1 MLSLAHVLGT
11 IQILSFYRNLALFYL
26 DRGAAPVATLGIP
39 DESLQKTPVVFLTF
53 CEVAICTMELA
64 EQRIQE
70 SNATIQPSY
79 LHQIMMQTFYN
90 LFERI

>member
-1 MLSLAHVLGT
+1 MLSLAHVLGA

-26 DRGAAPVATLGIP
+26 DRGAPVATLGNP
-39 DESLQKTPVVFLTF
+39 DDSLPKTPVVFLTL